1 MQEKLENLSQKKNNI
16 WNMDGPCKNTTVNCS
31 RVSGPRAYW
40 ETNVFSRK
48 SVEVYWRFLTICAF
62 KAKIL
67 CKNCN
72 LFQTRFFPK
81 FF

>member
-1 MQEKLENLSQKKNNI
+1 
-16 WNMDGPCKNTTVNCS
+16 MDGPCKNTTVNCS

-67 CKNCN
+67 CKTSN